1 MSGSRFKFK
10 FIQRFNHQVLLFQ
23 MCSTELASVTSE
35 NAVNGV
41 KQPPPQSTMLTP
53 PWTPQYD
60 RSYSPPKQEHGK
72 TPSTAPATLSSQPP
86 QGLNLTTSSS
96 SATGTTTVVQTN
108 KENLPNNMQS
118 PAIKDSVFEKGMTYR
133 EYKAKQNAGKNA
145 PGDHFKSLI
154 LSSETDVTT
163 CGKMVVDRVIE
174 SIYSQEFGKKD
185 EKTQMRPRLPTFPTD
200 ASRKA
205 RPEGMQ
211 SRERSGTM
219 PSGRP
224 HNAHGSTT
232 VSPPRENQNGIN
244 PAPNQNGLMTNG
256 KPTLTFGQIQ
266 ETLIRKA
273 VENSYEFD
281 LASGLKSDSG
291 PFDGQFESS
300 SSKPS
305 DLSVFDFPSSDVG
318 QNLVEM
324 NSFESRIKSS
334 RKHEGVVPKTIAQGP
349 PIQRLPYPNTT
360 TSTSSAINS
369 NLPMSDD
376 AIARKTAIHSE
387 FQNHITN
394 SINHVTATRPSNLM
408 TTPPGDQKVNQV
420 TWNSAKDN
428 ADSKKGLGSMQSSLV
443 PPKKRKFHLPPELLN
458 DEPPQK
464 PPSPSPKR

>member
-1 MSGSRFKFK
+1 
-10 FIQRFNHQVLLFQ
+10 
-23 MCSTELASVTSE
+23 MCSTELESVKSE
-35 NAVNGV
+35 NAINGV

-60 RSYSPPKQEHGK
+60 RSFSPPKQEHSK
-72 TPSTAPATLSSQPP
+72 TTPAGPATLISQPP
-86 QGLNLTTSSS
+86 QGLNLTTSSANS
-96 SATGTTTVVQTN
+96 GTTTVVQTN

-154 LSSETDVTT
+154 LSSDTDVTT

-174 SIYSQEFGKKD
+174 SIYSQEFGKRD
-185 EKTQMRPRLPTFPTD
+185 EKSEMRPRLPTFPTD
-200 ASRKA
+200 AGRKA
-205 RPEGMQ
+205 RPEGIQ
-211 SRERSGTM
+211 GRERSGTM

-224 HNAHGSTT
+224 RNVQGNATT
-232 VSPPRENQNGIN
+232 SPQRENQNGIN
-244 PAPNQNGLMTNG
+244 PTPNQNGIMTNG

-281 LASGLKSDSG
+281 LASGLKPDCG
-291 PFDGQFESS
+291 PYDGQFEAST
-300 SSKPS
+300 SKPS
-305 DLSVFDFPSSDVG
+305 DMSVFDFPSSDVG

-334 RKHEGVVPKTIAQGP
+334 RKHDTTGPKLMPPGH

-360 TSTSSAINS
+360 TSSSAINS
-369 NLPMSDD
+369 SIPVSDN
-376 AIARKTAIHSE
+376 ANARKTAIHSE
-387 FQNHITN
+387 FQDHITN
-394 SINHVTATRPSNLM
+394 SINHVTATRPSNLV
-408 TTPPGDQKVNQV
+408 TSPPGDQKGQYGNLV
-420 TWNSAKDN
+420 TWNSAKDSGDN
-428 ADSKKGLGSMQSSLV
+428 KKGLGSMQSSLV
-443 PPKKRKFHLPPELLN
+443 PPKKRKFHLPPELMN

-464 PPSPSPKR
+464 PPSPKR